1 MDEQDDQLIRRMLPR
16 VFKAALWGFL
26 MGGEA
31 LLLYYLPGFKEI
43 NTLLPFEPSY
53 FPGVMILFIALEVCI
68 QLLADTIYQHALGAA
83 RAIGTMI
90 IMTHLSSGGVLTR
103 EIAMD
108 EGIITVTIG
117 FQPILAMFLTLL
129 LLVAFKNILK
139 AIEYLYQRSETPVK
153 P

>member
-1 MDEQDDQLIRRMLPR
+1 MDDQFIRRMLPK
-16 VFKAALWGFL
+16 VVKAALWGFL

-31 LLLYYLPGFKEI
+31 LLLYYLSGFKEMGI
-43 NTLLPFEPSY
+43 LLPFEPGY
-53 FPGVMILFIALEVCI
+53 FPGVMVLFIFLEVCM
-68 QLLADTIYQHALGAA
+68 QLLSDTIYQHALGAA

-90 IMTHLSSGGVLTR
+90 IMIHLSSGGVLTR

-108 EGIITVTIG
+108 AGILEVTLG
-117 FQPILAMFLTLL
+117 FQPILAMLLTLL

-139 AIEYLYQRSETPVK
+139 AIDYLYQRSETPVK